1 MGSQDKSNRRS
12 IQGTKCKGLCN
23 DDKRGRSPKP
33 MVGQTTQSWTHC
45 GIEVE
50 IHGTLFLYSKERQFI
65 TASSRLQEVKPDY
78 YKEQNTTTSNWRS
91 YRQTQGS
98 EILQQTRFDL
108 GIQQRTN
115 QGRR

>member
-1 MGSQDKSNRRS
+1 
-12 IQGTKCKGLCN
+12 
-23 DDKRGRSPKP
+23 

-45 GIEVE
+45 GIKVE
-50 IHGTLFLYSKERQFI
+50 IHSTLFLYSKERRFI
-65 TASSRLQEVKPDY
+65 TAGLRLQKVKLDH
-78 YKEQNTTTSNWRS
+78 YKGQNTTTSNWRS